1 MLLSVA
7 IQSMCD
13 GMLSEELSRIK
24 LSLTDI
30 VSRFS
35 NYLQQVKLATQ
46 ISLETLNNK
55 FVVYKIQ
62 SLASLLIFSYQL

>member
-1 MLLSVA
+1 MLLSIA
-7 IQSMCD
+7 IQSICD
-13 GMLSEELSRIK
+13 GMLTVELSGIK
-24 LSLTDI
+24 LSLTVI

-55 FVVYKIQ
+55 FVAYKIQ
-62 SLASLLIFSYQL
+62 S